1 MNSSSQSI
9 AFDTREVNDIL
20 DNIDKNLKIIKELG
34 YDTTDLYKSFD
45 LLRHEI
51 LSNKNITRLS
61 KEGQIDDFIRKLHI
75 FDDLINT
82 LTSEFIE
89 NSNAL
94 NSSKFDVKIVNNS
107 ITSNKEK
114 SKRIKDN
121 CFDRRSVIASI
132 LTLLTLIS
140 APTTSIGFGIGLYK
154 ATSKV
159 PQVTSYSIN
168 SEGTISKNT
177 RFDEQFSDDITIYDF
192 SKKDEAGYR
201 YRKEYHLQGIQIDEN
216 TDIDKIDLSE
226 IPFTSTLVN
235 ADESVK
241 TDGKYREVLFEVQNE
256 DIIDKTENFD
266 WFNYFVLVFLVT
278 IVSIV
283 FELILILMLN
293 DQEYLNTESLEA
305 VRDLIKLKAELHKLK
320 KRIKRSEEEIENS
333 EKVVNTLINR
343 IDKTIKKASEELTT
357 ARIAKEISK
366 EREVT
371 KADKKFKEIKDN
383 KDKERKAK
391 QQKILELMC
400 LIKEDILYKDEEG
413 LEEIYHS
420 IEISEDLLFEKV
432 DDHFKIR
439 SIYLP
444 FLKLFDL
451 SNISFTNVDI
461 RYVDFRGTNAQIDP
475 TKVYNKDMSFAKFD
489 DNNIYDWKDYTQVT
503 LLGTEMDEEEGTMI
517 GIKGAITDEKTV
529 LKRK

>member
-20 DNIDKNLKIIKELG
+20 DNIDKNLKIIKEIG

-75 FDDLINT
+75 FDDLIST

-94 NSSKFDVKIVNNS
+94 NSRIFDVKITNNS
-107 ITSNKEK
+107 ITSKNEKVRYIKEN
-114 SKRIKDN
+114 SIYGRNI
-121 CFDRRSVIASI
+121 IASI
-132 LTLLTLIS
+132 LTVLTLIS
-140 APTTSIGFGIGLYK
+140 GPTASIGFGIGFYRNQNK
-154 ATSKV
+154 S

-177 RFDEQFSDDITIYDF
+177 RFDKQFSEDITIYDF
-192 SKKDEAGYR
+192 SKKDGAGYR

-241 TDGKYREVLFEVQNE
+241 TDGEYREVLFEVQNK
-256 DIIDKTENFD
+256 DIIGKTDSFD
-266 WFNYFVLVFLVT
+266 WASYCLLVFLVT
-278 IVSIV
+278 LLCIVIEIV
-283 FELILILMLN
+283 LLMLL
-293 DQEYLNTESLEA
+293 DLQDLFDTEALEA
-305 VRDLIKLKAELHKLK
+305 VRDLIKIKAELHKLK

-366 EREVT
+366 EREVK

-391 QQKILELMC
+391 QQKLSELMS

-420 IEISEDLLFEKV
+420 IEITEDLLFEKV

-451 SNISFTNVDI
+451 SNISFNNVDI

-475 TKVYNKDMSFAKFD
+475 TKVYNKDMSYAKFD

-503 LLGTEMDEEEGTMI
+503 LLGTEMDEEKGTMI
-517 GIKGAITDEKTV
+517 GIERAITDEKTV